1 MINNTLKYRL
11 ISVLLFVFAFS
22 SCNVFAGELSFDD
35 AMKKAK
41 KENKRVIVDVY
52 TDWCGWCKK
61 MDKNVYGDADIK
73 KIVEDNFIFVK
84 LDAEGSGK
92 NSYKGKSYTDSDL
105 AVYFQVSGYPTT
117 VFLEPDGKI
126 IEYKYDKYSMNN
138 LPGYYGADDFKKVLE
153 YIRDG
158 KYKDTD
164 LSTII

>member
-1 MINNTLKYRL
+1 
-11 ISVLLFVFAFS
+11 
-22 SCNVFAGELSFDD
+22 
-35 AMKKAK
+35 
-41 KENKRVIVDVY
+41 
-52 TDWCGWCKK
+52 
-61 MDKNVYGDADIK
+61 MDKEAYSDTDVK
-73 KIVEDNFIFVK
+73 KIVEDSFIFVK

-92 NSYKGKSYTDSDL
+92 NSYKGKSYSDSEL

-117 VFLEPDGKI
+117 VFLEPDGKV
-126 IEYKYDKYSMNN
+126 IEYKYDKYPMSN